1 MTETFA
7 IEEDL
12 SSKIEQIDWEK
23 VSAPRRETEEDE
35 GIDDY
40 GDYAVVDNFLINPD
54 DFLEALLKVP
64 ADYLNQVINISHSET
79 GEYPFGIKQPGIE
92 QSIPTGYIM
101 PTLFGVYKSL
111 IDTEFVPGDCEENLR
126 GEGLQKWIQKIPY
139 YSETKGVTYY
149 NGVLCSKRADLPE
162 FSKWEFNALLFL
174 QDDPNSSFDLYDLNW
189 KDKYYSCAEDVMS
202 EDPTVVQD
210 IADWL
215 DKNALPLKESMVYE
229 KFNGD
234 DHFVKTRSVEVKKN
248 RLVLFK
254 GHTFRTMNYGG
265 GKDLY
270 TLNIGMN
277 QVPKEENQQQN
288 EFTND
293 DTYS

>member
-1 MTETFA
+1 
-7 IEEDL
+7 
-12 SSKIEQIDWEK
+12 
-23 VSAPRRETEEDE
+23 
-35 GIDDY
+35 
-40 GDYAVVDNFLINPD
+40 
-54 DFLEALLKVP
+54 
-64 ADYLNQVINISHSET
+64 
-79 GEYPFGIKQPGIE
+79 
-92 QSIPTGYIM
+92 
-101 PTLFGVYKSL
+101 
-111 IDTEFVPGDCEENLR
+111 
-126 GEGLQKWIQKIPY
+126 
-139 YSETKGVTYY
+139 
-149 NGVLCSKRADLPE
+149 
-162 FSKWEFNALLFL
+162 
-174 QDDPNSSFDLYDLNW
+174 
-189 KDKYYSCAEDVMS
+189 MS

-229 KFNGD
+229 KFDQD
-234 DHFVKTRSVEVKKN
+234 DHFIKTRSVEVKKN